1 MPPYIDQSSEDFQ
14 YRLHVENLPVDVT
27 QKLIHDQF
35 SRYGTIGRLY
45 LKRRVARES
54 PILLPNPHVIIFY
67 VDHHSIDA
75 VMASRPL
82 FMKDRELRIRRCL
95 PMIRRYPYESNLTT
109 NKMLVRASGDCEDQ
123 EQILPNDE
131 IILDYLKATG
141 GTVVRWER
149 FDERTL
155 FVEFNDYDPVDICCL
170 SRPHFINDQM
180 IEIEKCGDEQQAR
193 RRAQYQQK

>member
-1 MPPYIDQSSEDFQ
+1 
-14 YRLHVENLPVDVT
+14 
-27 QKLIHDQF
+27 
-35 SRYGTIGRLY
+35 
-45 LKRRVARES
+45 
-54 PILLPNPHVIIFY
+54 
-67 VDHHSIDA
+67 
-75 VMASRPL
+75 
-82 FMKDRELRIRRCL
+82 
-95 PMIRRYPYESNLTT
+95 
-109 NKMLVRASGDCEDQ
+109 MLVRASGDCEDQ